1 MRIFE
6 IITIIAVLALV
17 IGGYFIIDNI
27 NKKIISV
34 QDDVSSKFTTL
45 NSKTDKIN
53 SFLAAPD
60 SSCTVENL
68 PVGTAGKDF
77 CKNEGNYSIS
87 EIHLF
92 STGWTES
99 KDGSCSSPITK
110 DTQWE
115 TRLYGCDAYS
125 TQQEEASFGTC
136 SSSQY
141 GDFRTNR
148 FMSVICCKNNI

>member
-1 MRIFE
+1 MKTFE

-17 IGGYFIIDNI
+17 IGGYFITDNI

-34 QDDVSSKFTTL
+34 QGDVSTL

-68 PVGTAGKDF
+68 PIEISGKDF
-77 CKNEGNYSIS
+77 CKNEGKYCIS
-87 EIHLF
+87 EMQLF
-92 STGWTES
+92 STGWAES

-110 DTQWE
+110 DTEWE
-115 TRLYGCDAYS
+115 TKLYGCEAYS
-125 TQQEEASFGTC
+125 TQQEAASFGKC
-136 SSSQY
+136 SASQY
-141 GDFRTNR
+141 GDFRIDR
-148 FMSVICCKNNI
+148 FMSVICCKNNL